1 MVMVSSVQ
9 TVPVPRKDVQSVSR
23 DTLVSLHGAAHSWR
37 AVSQRPVAQALES
50 EHGAPAAQLP
60 AA

>member
-9 TVPVPRKDVQSVSR
+9 TVPAPRKDVQSVSR

-50 EHGAPAAQLP
+50 EHGAPAA
-60 AA
+60 